1 MGNVKSVLS
10 LADFKAAFGDLAL
23 ALPDGQVLGSSQS
36 DWPAV
41 VQAIGRTGWSVA
53 WSHDGGAVELGQL
66 HDPDRRLDSFA
77 VRPIPT
83 VRVNFFLG
91 DEVLFDVDLRELQD
105 QVALD
110 AVCEVFAL
118 LGRSLGKPVT
128 LSHEGDFDDV
138 VIRYEPGTDDFT
150 LIPTSIL

>member
-1 MGNVKSVLS
+1 MGNVKSAFP
-10 LADFKAAFGDLAL
+10 LADFEAAFGDLAL

-41 VQAIGRTGWSVA
+41 VRAIARTGWSVA
-53 WSHDGGAVELGQL
+53 WSHDGRNVELGQL
-66 HDPDRRLDSFA
+66 DDPDRRHDSFA

-91 DEVLFDVDLRELQD
+91 DEVLFDVDLRELKD
-105 QVALD
+105 QIALD
-110 AVCEVFAL
+110 AVCDVFAL
-118 LGRSLGKPVT
+118 LGRTLGKPVT

-138 VIRYEPGTDDFT
+138 VIRYEPDTDKFT
-150 LIPTSIL
+150 LIPTPIF